1 MGCPV
6 SRQATPDTRSRRD
19 DHGAST
25 DPLLLQLLR
34 AAHKVESQMSA
45 DLAELGVSP
54 EQWRLLSVLAVE
66 DGRTMSELSRLAVL
80 PPASTT
86 RGVDRLVT
94 LGLAYRRADPVD
106 RRRVVVHLSA
116 RGRRRI
122 AAVRQAEAAVESD
135 VADALGA
142 RGYVGLIEALGR
154 IGT

>member
-1 MGCPV
+1 
-6 SRQATPDTRSRRD
+6 
-19 DHGAST
+19 
-25 DPLLLQLLR
+25 
-34 AAHKVESQMSA
+34 MSA

-106 RRRVVVHLSA
+106 RRRGVVHLSA